1 MNIYR
6 SCFVMVSILWLSVSS
21 FAQEPGLPA
30 TPLHPA
36 GAQTVSGEVLKIEGQ
51 TYVIRDAFGKE
62 VRLRVNQNSKI
73 EGSPKVGDRIEAKV
87 MEGGWAS
94 SLSKL

>member
-1 MNIYR
+1 MKTYL
-6 SCFVMVSILWLSVSS
+6 SFWVMLTILWLSVSA
-21 FAQEPGLPA
+21 FAQDSVLPA

-36 GAQTVSGEVLKIEGQ
+36 GAQTISGEVLKIEGQ

-62 VRLRVNQNSKI
+62 VRLRVDQNSKI

-94 SLSKL
+94 SLSKP